1 MISLIAHRAP
11 EPELQVLII
20 SMLAGLP
27 TLTLLL
33 CSPQMIVQACAE
45 VSGVWVN
52 GTLQS
57 TAAAHEAMHSAC
69 VAFTVLAFSLGLLLD
84 MLTTLPPRRPAALA
98 LSGVVFC
105 SELILIASI
114 IKFCAGATVG
124 AGTLVAGRLQ
134 AAVVDDSTL
143 VCALYALTALSVL
156 HVARWLFFGWA
167 TLLECR
173 ELVPFAATAVV
184 ATTLYMIALTLA
196 GLTLPT
202 NGLQM
207 FRNASVASCKLNN
220 GTWSTMSLPN
230 FK

>member
-1 MISLIAHRAP
+1 MIPLIAHRAP

-33 CSPQMIVQACAE
+33 CSPQMIVQACAGAG
-45 VSGVWVN
+45 GVWVN

-57 TAAAHEAMHSAC
+57 AAVAHEAMHSAC
-69 VAFTVLAFSLGLLLD
+69 VAFAVLAFSLGLLFD
-84 MLTTLPPRRPAALA
+84 KLTALPPRCPAALVLSA
-98 LSGVVFC
+98 LIFC
-105 SELILIASI
+105 SELILIAAI
-114 IKFCAGATVG
+114 IRVCAGATVG

-134 AAVVDDSTL
+134 AVVLDDSTL

-156 HVARWLFFGWA
+156 HVARWLFFGWV

-173 ELVPFAATAVV
+173 ELMPFVATAVV
-184 ATTLYMIALTLA
+184 ATALYIIALLLA
-196 GLTLPT
+196 GLILPT

-207 FRNASVASCKLNN
+207 LRNASVASCKLNN

-230 FK
+230 LK